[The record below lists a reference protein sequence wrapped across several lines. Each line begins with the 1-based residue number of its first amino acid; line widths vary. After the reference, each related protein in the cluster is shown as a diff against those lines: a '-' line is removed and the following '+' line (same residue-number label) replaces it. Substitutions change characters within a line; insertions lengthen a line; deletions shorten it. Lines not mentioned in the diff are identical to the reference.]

1 MDNSIT
7 ENYQPEHKDRLFKYI
22 FGKDSK
28 KSKKWRLQLYNAL
41 NGTNYKDPDA
51 LELNTIENVIYITM
65 HNDISFLVDSQMTLY
80 EQQSSW
86 NPNMPL
92 RGLFYF
98 AQLYQI
104 YLTQND
110 KNVISSQ
117 LVKIPTPKF
126 VVFYN
131 GTKDDPDSWKLKL
144 STAFEHPDESGDFE
158 WTATVINMSP
168 EHNKTLHKNCKALY
182 HYISFVYRIKNNI
195 EAGMS
200 RDKAIE
206 EAVDFAIKENYLDG
220 FFKTQRAEIIG
231 MILTEFDE
239 EQAHRIWH
247 EDGYVEGHDD
257 GRNEK
262 AEEAARNA
270 LALEISVDKVTK
282 ITGLSL
288 EKVLELQKTIP
299 VHA

>member
-1 MDNSIT
+1 MESLIV
-7 ENYQPEHKDRLFKYI
+7 ENHQPEHKDRLFKYI
-22 FGKDSK
+22 FGKDSE

-92 RGLFYF
+92 RGLLYF
-98 AQLYQI
+98 SQLYQI

-110 KNVISSQ
+110 ENVISSQ

-131 GTKDDPDSWKLKL
+131 GNKEDPNSWKLKL

-168 EHNKTLHKNCKALY
+168 EHNKTLHKNCKPLY

-195 EAGMS
+195 KAGMS
-200 RDKAIE
+200 KDKAIE
-206 EAVDFAIKENYLDG
+206 EAVDFAIKENFLDG
-220 FFKTQRAEIIG
+220 FFKTQRAEITG

-239 EQAHRIWH
+239 EQAHRIWRK
-247 EDGYVEGHDD
+247 DGYIEGIAE
-257 GRNEK
+257 GAQQK
-262 AEEAARNA
+262 AIENAINA
-270 LALEISVDKVTK
+270 LRMELSPEQVSQ
-282 ITGLSL
+282 ITNLPL
-288 EKVLELQKTIP
+288 CEVIKLKEELFVK
-299 VHA
+299 A

>member
-1 MDNSIT
+1 MSNEIT
-7 ENYQPEHKDRLFKYI
+7 VNLQPEYKDRLFKYI

-28 KSKKWRLQLYNAL
+28 NGKKWRLQLYNAL
-41 NGTNYKDPDA
+41 NGTNYKNPDD
-51 LELNTIENVIYITM
+51 LKLNTIENVIYITM

-80 EQQSSW
+80 EQQSTW

-104 YLTQND
+104 YLTQNE
-110 KNVISSQ
+110 KSLLRSQ
-117 LVKIPTPKF
+117 LIKIPTPKF

-131 GTKDDPDSWKLKL
+131 GTKDDPDNWKLKL

-158 WTATVINMSP
+158 WTAIVINMNPS
-168 EHNKTLHKNCKALY
+168 HNKILHKNCKPLY

-195 EAGMS
+195 DNGMS

-206 EAVDFAIKENYLDG
+206 EAVDFAIKQNYLDG
-220 FFKTQRAEIIG
+220 FFKTQKAEVIG

-239 EQAHRIWH
+239 ELAHKNWR
-247 EDGYVEGHDD
+247 EDGKKEQ
-257 GRNEK
+257 
-262 AEEAARNA
+262 AEEAAIEFLKENIA
-270 LALEISVDKVTK
+270 PEI
-282 ITGLSL
+282 IARC
-288 EKVLELQKTIP
+288 EKLPIERVLELQESIKFM
-299 VHA
+299 A

>member
-1 MDNSIT
+1 MSDSIT
-7 ENYQPEHKDRLFKYI
+7 ENHQPEHKDRLFKYI
-22 FGKDSK
+22 FGKDTK

-41 NGTNYKDPDA
+41 NGTNYKNPDA

-131 GTKDDPDSWKLKL
+131 RTKDDPDSWKLKL

-195 EAGMS
+195 ESGMS

>member
-1 MDNSIT
+1 MSNSIT
-7 ENYQPEHKDRLFKYI
+7 ENHQPEHKDRLFKYI
-22 FGKDSK
+22 FGKESE

-104 YLTQND
+104 FLTQKD
-110 KNVISSQ
+110 KTLISSQ

-126 VVFYN
+126 IVFYN
-131 GTKDDPDSWKLKL
+131 GTKEQPDSWKLRL
-144 STAFEHPDESGDFE
+144 STAFEQPDNSGDFE

-168 EHNKTLHKNCKALY
+168 EHNKSLHKNCKALY

-195 EAGMS
+195 NASMS
-200 RDKAIE
+200 KDKAIE

-220 FFKTQRAEIIG
+220 FFKTQRAEVTG

-239 EQAHRIWH
+239 EQAHRIWRQ
-247 EDGYVEGHDD
+247 DGYTEGRDD
-257 GRNEK
+257 QVKEDAIAFLKEGDSPEK
-262 AEEAARNA
+262 
-270 LALEISVDKVTK
+270 ISRCLKMP
-282 ITGLSL
+282 L
-288 EKVLELQKTIP
+288 EKVLELQKGIL
-299 VHA
+299 VEA

>member
-1 MDNSIT
+1 MIQLLKIINQNTRIDFLSIS
-7 ENYQPEHKDRLFKYI
+7 L
-22 FGKDSK
+22 GKIPKRARSGDF
-28 KSKKWRLQLYNAL
+28 NF
-41 NGTNYKDPDA
+41 
-51 LELNTIENVIYITM
+51 TM
-65 HNDISFLVDSQMTLY
+65 HNDISFLVDSNMTLY
-80 EQQSSW
+80 EQQSSL

-144 STAFEHPDESGDFE
+144 STAFDHPDESGDFE
-158 WTATVINMSP
+158 WTATVINMCP
-168 EHNKTLHKNCKALY
+168 DHNQTLHKNCKPLY

-195 EAGMS
+195 DSGMS
-200 RDKAIE
+200 RNKAIE

-220 FFKTQRAEIIG
+220 FFKTQRAEVIG

-239 EQAHRIWH
+239 EQAHRIWRR
-247 EDGYVEGHDD
+247 DGYTEG
-257 GRNEK
+257 REQK
-262 AEEAARNA
+262 AIEAAIA
-270 LALEISVDKVTK
+270 FLKEGDSPEKVSRC
-282 ITGLSL
+282 IRLPL
-288 EKVLELQKTIP
+288 EKVLELQQSIP
-299 VHA
+299 VNTK

>member
-1 MDNSIT
+1 MSNTIS
-7 ENYQPEHKDRLFKYI
+7 ENHQSEHKDRLFKYI

-41 NGTNYKDPDA
+41 NGTNYKNPDA

-80 EQQSSW
+80 EQQSTW

-158 WTATVINMSP
+158 WTA
-168 EHNKTLHKNCKALY
+168 L
-182 HYISFVYRIKNNI
+182 SF
-195 EAGMS
+195 
-200 RDKAIE
+200 
-206 EAVDFAIKENYLDG
+206 
-220 FFKTQRAEIIG
+220 
-231 MILTEFDE
+231 
-239 EQAHRIWH
+239 
-247 EDGYVEGHDD
+247 
-257 GRNEK
+257 
-262 AEEAARNA
+262 
-270 LALEISVDKVTK
+270 
-282 ITGLSL
+282 
-288 EKVLELQKTIP
+288 
-299 VHA
+299 

>member
-1 MDNSIT
+1 
-7 ENYQPEHKDRLFKYI
+7 
-22 FGKDSK
+22 
-28 KSKKWRLQLYNAL
+28 
-41 NGTNYKDPDA
+41 
-51 LELNTIENVIYITM
+51 
-65 HNDISFLVDSQMTLY
+65 
-80 EQQSSW
+80 
-86 NPNMPL
+86 
-92 RGLFYF
+92 
-98 AQLYQI
+98 
-104 YLTQND
+104 
-110 KNVISSQ
+110 
-117 LVKIPTPKF
+117 
-126 VVFYN
+126 
-131 GTKDDPDSWKLKL
+131 
-144 STAFEHPDESGDFE
+144 
-158 WTATVINMSP
+158 MSP
-168 EHNKTLHKNCKALY
+168 EHNKTLHKNCKPLY

-195 EAGMS
+195 ESGMS

-239 EQAHRIWH
+239 EQAHRIWR

-288 EKVLELQKTIP
+288 EKVLGLQKTIP